1 MTMPKTCIVATHG
14 TSQFAEQLSSALQI
28 PWVKIDSS
36 KFPNEELR
44 VRIPEAGETT
54 ILLGS
59 LSRPVNTRIIEY
71 LLAADAIKRMGCR
84 HLVGLLSWFAYSK
97 QDKVFLP
104 GEPLSAKV
112 IATVLQD
119 VAIRELYTLD
129 LHNPSIAGYFEIP
142 VTNVVAAT
150 LFVEHAKTI
159 DLSNKIIVSPDAGSI
174 KNSSKIADLLNLP
187 IAFASKKR
195 DLHTGEVKMVD
206 ISQPV
211 DNKEVLIFDDMI
223 ASGAT
228 LIEAANFLK
237 TRGAKTISVYCT
249 HHLYI
254 DGVQQKL
261 DASDIDSIIV
271 TNSIQRPSD
280 VVSSKL
286 DVLNIAP
293 LFTNYLEQY
302 S

>member
-1 MTMPKTCIVATHG
+1 MTMQKACIVATHG
-14 TSQFAEQLSSALQI
+14 TSQFAEKLSTSLNI
-28 PWVKIDSS
+28 PWTKIESS
-36 KFPNEELR
+36 KFPNEELK

-84 HLVGLLSWFAYSK
+84 HIVGLLSWFAYSK

-119 VAIRELYTLD
+119 VSIRELFTLD

-142 VTNVVAAT
+142 VTNILAAP
-150 LFVEHAKTI
+150 LFIDHAKKL
-159 DLSNKIIVSPDAGSI
+159 DLSNKIVVSPDAGSI
-174 KNSSKIADLLNLP
+174 KNSSKIADALDLP

-195 DLHTGEVKMVD
+195 DLHTGEVSMVD
-206 ISQPV
+206 INQSI
-211 DNKEVLIFDDMI
+211 DGKEVFIFDDMI

-237 TRGAKTISVYCT
+237 ARGAKKISVYCT

-254 DGVQQKL
+254 DGVQEKL
-261 DASDIDSIIV
+261 DASQIDSVIV
-271 TNSIQRPSD
+271 TNSIERPSSL
-280 VVSSKL
+280 SSKKL
-286 DVLNIAP
+286 EVLNIAP
-293 LFTNYLEQY
+293 LFMDHIEQF

>member
-1 MTMPKTCIVATHG
+1 MTMPKACIVATHG
-14 TSQFAEQLSSALQI
+14 TSQFASELSDSLHI
-28 PWVKIDSS
+28 PWTKIESS
-36 KFPNEELR
+36 KFPNEELK

-71 LLAADAIKRMGCR
+71 LLSADAIKRMGCR

-119 VAIRELYTLD
+119 VSIRELFTLD

-142 VTNVVAAT
+142 VTNVIAAP
-150 LFVEHAKTI
+150 LFIDHAKKL
-159 DLSNKIIVSPDAGSI
+159 DLSNKMIVSPDAGSI
-174 KNSSKIADLLNLP
+174 KNSTRIADALDLP

-195 DLHTGEVKMVD
+195 NLHTGEVNMVD
-206 ISQPV
+206 INQSV
-211 DNKEVLIFDDMI
+211 EDKEIFIFDDMI

-228 LIEAANFLK
+228 LIEAARFLK
-237 TRGAKTISVYCT
+237 SRGARKISVYCT

-254 DGVQQKL
+254 GGVQEKL
-261 DASDIDSIIV
+261 EASDIDSVIV
-271 TNSIQRPSD
+271 TNSIQRPNNLIST
-280 VVSSKL
+280 KL
-286 DVLNIAP
+286 EVINIAP
-293 LFTNYLEQY
+293 LFSEHLEQF